1 MWYIYTVDYYLAIN
15 KLKSGNSQVNGQNS
29 KKLEWIISDLEKQ
42 IWYVLAYKWILV
54 FKLMTNKLQYIGPQT
69 LCIY

>member
-29 KKLEWIISDLEKQ
+29 KKLEWIISDSEKQ

-54 FKLMTNKLQYIGPQT
+54 FKLKTNKLQYIGPQT